1 MSQPP
6 YPPPYDPNYTPPR
19 RRTNPWTI
27 VAIVVASCAGVALVS
42 VAVLAALLFPAFSR
56 ARDAARGTSCKS
68 NLTQLSVG
76 VQMYVQDYDETY
88 PPANAWQEGLKPYL
102 APRDASGESHPP
114 AGLLECPSRKGVLPG
129 YAFNRNLAEKGLD
142 KIFSP
147 NQTPVLFESSLGA
160 PNASDALTSFVKP
173 HRDQGNVGFA
183 DGSVRSLEQAPPAG
197 IDGK

>member
-6 YPPPYDPNYTPPR
+6 YPPPYDPNHASPPR

-27 VAIVVASCAGVALVS
+27 VAIVVASCAGVAIL
-42 VAVLAALLFPAFSR
+42 AAAALLFPVFSR

-68 NLTQLSVG
+68 NLKQLSVG
-76 VQMYVQDYDETY
+76 LLMYVQDYDEKY
-88 PPANAWQEGLKPYL
+88 PPANTWQEGLKPYL
-102 APRDASGESHPP
+102 APRNASGESTPP
-114 AGLLECPSRKGVLPG
+114 QGLLECPSRKDVTPG
-129 YAFNRNLAEKGLD
+129 YAFNRNLAGKGMD
-142 KIFSP
+142 KIFVP
-147 NQTPVLFESSLGA
+147 NQTPVLFESSLGT

-183 DGSVRSLEQAPPAG
+183 DGTVRSLEQAPPAG